1 MKNNIKILSFLLL
14 VNVGVFAQKDQIKE
28 AQSFYDKGKIE
39 ESLTI
44 LKKIEY
50 LIVNAPDVTKSDF
63 FYLKGNSYKDLANKN
78 IDPKIISL

>member
-1 MKNNIKILSFLLL
+1 MFAPFKYILHSINQLFNNQTKQKMKNNIKILSFLLL

-44 LKKIEY
+44 LKK
-50 LIVNAPDVTKSDF
+50 L
-63 FYLKGNSYKDLANKN
+63 N
-78 IDPKIISL
+78 ILSSMLLT

>member
-44 LKKIEY
+44 LKK
-50 LIVNAPDVTKSDF
+50 L
-63 FYLKGNSYKDLANKN
+63 N
-78 IDPKIISL
+78 ILSSMLLT